1 MVFRILCS
9 FVFCIYQVNFTLLLK
24 CRRSLKS
31 KILVSLVSEHF
42 FRLLSYPALFL
53 LERHKFSHFPIRTV
67 SWCHCDKECDRRANM
82 FKHGIHRSSLQ
93 SQRYKRP
100 QMTGVNTHLCFKE
113 FQNSLWNKTN
123 VEVDFKQAT
132 CYIQVMSSSSSLS
145 QIAHP
150 RDLTVFLRQIILYE
164 IQCYLFVK
172 AHKGAS
178 VEYFR

>member
-1 MVFRILCS
+1 M
-9 FVFCIYQVNFTLLLK
+9 
-24 CRRSLKS
+24 
-31 KILVSLVSEHF
+31 
-42 FRLLSYPALFL
+42 
-53 LERHKFSHFPIRTV
+53 
-67 SWCHCDKECDRRANM
+67 
-82 FKHGIHRSSLQ
+82 
-93 SQRYKRP
+93 
-100 QMTGVNTHLCFKE
+100 
-113 FQNSLWNKTN
+113 
-123 VEVDFKQAT
+123 DFKQAT